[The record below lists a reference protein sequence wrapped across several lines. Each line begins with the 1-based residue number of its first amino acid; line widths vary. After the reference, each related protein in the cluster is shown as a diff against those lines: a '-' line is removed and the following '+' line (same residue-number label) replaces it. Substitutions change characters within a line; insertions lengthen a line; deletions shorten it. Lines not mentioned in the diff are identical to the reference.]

1 MKVIKSI
8 FDKSYIVKA
17 QAEAAGA
24 KEWPQGIP
32 SDVALSRDEAT
43 KKYRFMHIERPLVE
57 WDESAEAAQAR
68 VQALKDGLASIHHEL
83 VVAEMAMPA
92 DVLADHEAGK
102 PYLVIGGGQY
112 AWACE
117 DADIKV
123 YGNTEVE
130 ALEAYNAQLVFE
142 AELKAPALPT
152 NVDLGQALAESGES
166 LDDLKD
172 GDAKANATM
181 GLQGAKPRLSS
192 VIRPTKMVW
201 DIADSMPKA
210 SRKEVMEAC
219 VNAGIA
225 YGTSRTQYQAW
236 FKASQEAKRVDIR
249 QPYEKGDK

>member
-32 SDVALSRDEAT
+32 CNVALSRDEAT
-43 KKYRFMHIERPLVE
+43 KKFRFMHIERPLVE

-68 VQALKDGLASIHHEL
+68 VEHLKEL
-83 VVAEMAMPA
+83 
-92 DVLADHEAGK
+92 
-102 PYLVIGGGQY
+102 
-112 AWACE
+112 
-117 DADIKV
+117 
-123 YGNTEVE
+123 
-130 ALEAYNAQLVFE
+130 
-142 AELKAPALPT
+142 LPT
-152 NVDLGQALAESGES
+152 NVDLGQALAESGET

-172 GDAKANATM
+172 ADAKANASM

-219 VNAGIA
+219 VAAGIA

-249 QPYEKGDK
+249 QPYEKGSK